1 MNILRNLVT
10 SLLVTCTLSGPA
22 SAEPRDPLQPL
33 LAHAMQGRAIPAM
46 ALLVIRHGAVAE
58 EAVRGVRAGPS
69 SSAVSPNDLWHIGS
83 DTKAMTAT
91 LIARLVERGA
101 LSWNAPLARELPK
114 LAPAMQSGYRG
125 ITLIDMF
132 AHRAGFKD
140 LIDSDFY
147 NAFYTDKRPL
157 HAQRLAYLRMA
168 LARPPAYTPG
178 TQNLYSNRGALL
190 AAFIA
195 EEKTGASWEALVRRE
210 IFARLGM
217 RSAGFGPTAAGQN
230 LGHEKGVPVMGTK
243 ADDPSVL
250 APAGGVHLT
259 MDDWARFA
267 IDQMKGEHGQGK
279 LLKPGSYRFLHT
291 GQGNSIY
298 GLGWGVRAELDGLK
312 GRFLTHAGSNGFWWA
327 RIVLVPDIE
336 SGVLI
341 AANAG
346 PDDGADRASDEIEK
360 TILPTLVSAAAMS
373 KKQ

>member
-1 MNILRNLVT
+1 MNIRRILPAPFVFA
-10 SLLVTCTLSGPA
+10 LLVSA
-22 SAEPRDPLQPL
+22 AIAEPNNRLQPL

-58 EAVRGVRAGPS
+58 EAMRGVRAGPGS
-69 SSAVSPNDLWHIGS
+69 TTVSRSDLWHIGS

-91 LIARLVERGA
+91 LVARLVERGVLA
-101 LSWNAPLARELPK
+101 WNTPLARELPQLETIMK
-114 LAPAMQSGYRG
+114 PGYG
-125 ITLIDMF
+125 GVTLVDML

-147 NAFYTDKRPL
+147 NAFYADKRPL
-157 HAQRLAYLRMA
+157 HMQRLAYLRMA
-168 LARPPAYTPG
+168 LAQPPAYTPG

-195 EEKTGASWEALVRRE
+195 ETKTGASWEALIRRE
-210 IFARLGM
+210 IFAPLGM
-217 RSAGFGPTAAGQN
+217 SSAGFGPTVAGEN
-230 LGHEKGVPVMGTK
+230 LGHAKGAPVSGTK

-250 APAGGVHLT
+250 APAGGVRLT
-259 MDDWARFA
+259 MDDWAGFA

-279 LLKPGSYRFLHT
+279 LLRRQTYRFLHT
-291 GQGNSIY
+291 AQGATVY
-298 GLGWGVRAELDGLK
+298 GLGWGVRTRLDGLN

-327 RIVLVPDIE
+327 RVVLVTDTE

-346 PDDGADRASDEIEK
+346 PDDGADKASDEIEK
-360 TILPTLVSAAAMS
+360 AILPTLASPKAAGT
-373 KKQ
+373 K